1 MSKGLRL
8 GESTTTTSGDRSGCK
23 PDPLLLQAPNLG
35 KPRARDSPGTGRGF
49 QAPPKVRAASR
60 AGNPARAPKRGAAA
74 GKSGEKNFCFF
85 FFFFRFSGTHA
96 PQAPSSWPHVGQPP
110 HGRPAHSAPPAN
122 RLSWVPQWV
131 GLTAAKALKGAAG
144 RGGSRSLTRRT
155 RALVSPN
162 PGLFLL
168 RLRSFPPSFVGQ
180 ISLSSEHSGSVGR
193 FGALRPR
200 SLHFLPRDW
209 RGLFFT
215 VDYNCNMTLEELVA
229 CDNAAQK

>member
-85 FFFFRFSGTHA
+85 FFFFSLFWH
-96 PQAPSSWPHVGQPP
+96 
-110 HGRPAHSAPPAN
+110 
-122 RLSWVPQWV
+122 
-131 GLTAAKALKGAAG
+131 
-144 RGGSRSLTRRT
+144 SRSPGALLLAPRGATPPRAPRPFRTASQSPFVGSPVGGADGGKGFKRRR
-155 RALVSPN
+155 RARREQIADAEDPSPGFAK
-162 PGLFLL
+162 PWIIPAETSQFSPVFCGADFAVFRTLGLRRKVWGSPASEFA
-168 RLRSFPPSFVGQ
+168 FPPS
-180 ISLSSEHSGSVGR
+180 
-193 FGALRPR
+193 
-200 SLHFLPRDW
+200 
-209 RGLFFT
+209 GLAWAVFH
-215 VDYNCNMTLEELVA
+215 CGL
-229 CDNAAQK
+229 

>member
-8 GESTTTTSGDRSGCK
+8 GGGTTATSGEGSGCK

-74 GKSGEKNFCFF
+74 GKSGEKKLLLFF
-85 FFFFRFSGTHA
+85 FFFPFSGTHA
-96 PQAPSSWPHVGQPP
+96 PQAPSSWPHVGNPP
-110 HGRPAHSAPPAN
+110 HGRPAHSPPPAN
-122 RLSWVPQWV
+122 RLPWVPQWV
-131 GLTAAKALKGAAG
+131 GRTAAKALKGAAG

-168 RLRSFPPSFVGQ
+168 RLRRFPPVFC
-180 ISLSSEHSGSVGR
+180 
-193 FGALRPR
+193 GADFAVSRTLGPR
-200 SLHFLPRDW
+200 SLPFLARDR
-209 RGLFFT
+209 RGLLST